1 MISAKKKGNIQQD
14 LEDTIRCFTVVP
26 VRSRIS
32 ASCWRRS
39 CEAMISS
46 DLVKGV
52 IQGST
57 GCSVPHFPSWNGQP
71 QVAVKHCETMEL
83 QHDTKCVWKNDG
95 KLVKEEVYM
104 ISLLRVASARKPG
117 RDVCWLPVL
126 CYFDETSRR
135 QVWAI
140 YWWVKFV
147 VGCTMTPEPLSCLV
161 WSTPPNGGRWGV
173 PPWFFLAA
181 WRFNHGLLYLA
192 VFDDVSW
199 FSKRVLITW
208 PWVCLKMEY
217 EIGYPKFSWWIV
229 IVP

>member
-1 MISAKKKGNIQQD
+1 
-14 LEDTIRCFTVVP
+14 
-26 VRSRIS
+26 
-32 ASCWRRS
+32 
-39 CEAMISS
+39 MISS

-57 GCSVPHFPSWNGQP
+57 GGCSVPHFPSWNGQP

-83 QHDTKCVWKNDG
+83 QHDTGVWKNDG
-95 KLVKEEVYM
+95 KLVLRGVHDIFTAGCKCQKARQRCVLT
-104 ISLLRVASARKPG
+104 SSALLLRRNEPPSSLSYLLMGQFFCRA
-117 RDVCWLPVL
+117 
-126 CYFDETSRR
+126 
-135 QVWAI
+135 
-140 YWWVKFV
+140 
-147 VGCTMTPEPLSCLV
+147 MTPEPLSCLV

-192 VFDDVSW
+192 VFDDGSW